1 MRLYL
6 MRHGP
11 AGNSET
17 WQGDDRLRPL
27 TGKGQQKVRA
37 AAEGV
42 KRLDPGV
49 DLLVTSPLVR
59 ARQTADIVA
68 KALHLDVEEQE
79 ALAPGFGLEQLA
91 SLLAT
96 YPDAQGMMLFGHE
109 PDFSGV
115 IGQLIA
121 APHPAQV
128 EMKKGACCALDLP
141 EPATEQLA
149 GSATLLWL
157 MTPRQL
163 ALLGE

>member
-11 AGNSET
+11 AGDSES

-37 AAEGV
+37 AADGL

-49 DLLVTSPLVR
+49 DALVSSPLVR

-68 KALHLDVEEQE
+68 KALRLTVEEQE
-79 ALAPGFGLEQLA
+79 ALAPGFGLTELA
-91 SLLAT
+91 SLLASHR
-96 YPDAQGMMLFGHE
+96 DAQGLMLFGHE
-109 PDFSGV
+109 PDFSAV

-121 APHPAQV
+121 APDAAHV
-128 EMKKGACCALDLP
+128 DMKKGACCALDLP
-141 EPATEQLA
+141 DPAAAQLA

>member
-11 AGNSET
+11 AGDSES

-37 AAEGV
+37 AADGL

-49 DLLVTSPLVR
+49 DVLVSSPLVR

-68 KALHLDVEEQE
+68 KALHLTVEEQE
-79 ALAPGFGLEQLA
+79 ALAPGFGLTELA
-91 SLLAT
+91 SLLANHT
-96 YPDAQGMMLFGHE
+96 DAQEVMLFGHE
-109 PDFSGV
+109 PDFSAV

-121 APHPAQV
+121 TPDAAQV

-141 EPATEQLA
+141 DPAAAQLA

>member
-1 MRLYL
+1 MRLFL

-11 AGNSET
+11 AGNSES

-37 AAEGV
+37 AADGL

-49 DLLVTSPLVR
+49 DLLVTSPLAR
-59 ARQTADIVA
+59 ARQTAEIVA
-68 KALHLDVEEQE
+68 RALHLPMEERE

-91 SLLAT
+91 TLLANH
-96 YPDAQGMMLFGHE
+96 PDAQGMMLFGHE
-109 PDFSGV
+109 PDFSSI

-121 APHPAQV
+121 APNPAQV

-141 EPATEQLA
+141 DPAEASLA

-157 MTPRQL
+157 MTARQL